1 MPGLHHRT
9 IFRGIVAHG
18 PLKRAACGRVRRYEA
33 PAGLIRPRDPFEAM
47 TVIALVLAGNL
58 LLAGLF
64 SLVAVALD

>member
-1 MPGLHHRT
+1 VT
-9 IFRGIVAHG
+9 
-18 PLKRAACGRVRRYEA
+18 
-33 PAGLIRPRDPFEAM
+33 AGLLRPPSETVPPAM